1 MLNHE
6 VFEVA
11 LSPYVEVNALIRDR
25 TDMPLNPLIT
35 LNIMHIIEGTQTH
48 RPRRQ
53 LNSLIILDAL
63 DGFECTCVLVRH
75 EYHHCACLYVV
86 VH

>member
-6 VFEVA
+6 LFEVA
-11 LSPYVEVNALIRDR
+11 LPPYVEVNTLIRDR
-25 TDMPLNPLIT
+25 TDMPLHPLIP
-35 LNIMHIIEGTQTH
+35 LSIMHVIQGTQTH

-53 LNSLIILDAL
+53 LHSLIILDAL
-63 DGFECTCVLVRH
+63 DGFECSCVLARY
-75 EYHHCACLYVV
+75 EYYHCACLDVV